1 MTREYEK
8 KDPYKIIDEW
18 GISESDYQV
27 IDGRAIEEITLGAN
41 ILATGGGGDPE
52 IGLKWAKNV
61 LDEDKDIVM
70 VQPEVIPDEIQLAC
84 AATLG
89 APIVL
94 TEKPPA
100 KENTKKIFYEMER
113 YLDRPIEATFPIE
126 CGGVNSP
133 IGYAVGGE
141 LGLPVIDVDGMNRA
155 FPELQMTTFA
165 TQGVPATPV
174 VTIDDHHHCC
184 VVDMGEKNKVAEDI
198 VRNIAMKY
206 GGISWI
212 GCYPMTGKEL
222 KETGVLH
229 SQSLAWNLGKTVME
243 ARRKHDDPIE
253 SILEFLKSDRGIP
266 GAHIFTGKVMD
277 IDRDFGSET
286 THGFSMGRVTLEGIE
301 EYEGQD
307 AYLEFQN
314 EWLVAKIDGEIKC
327 LPPDMIALLDPET
340 GEPIRTDLIRYGYRV
355 KMIAMPAH
363 KNMRTPEGIETFG
376 PRYFGFDVDYTP
388 VEKLL
393 GIDKDE

>member
-1 MTREYEK
+1 MTK
-8 KDPYKIIDEW
+8 KDMKNDPYEIIDEW
-18 GISESDYQV
+18 GVSESDYQT
-27 IDGRAIEEITLGAN
+27 IDKEAIERITLGAN

-61 LDEDKDIVM
+61 LEEDKDIVM
-70 VQPEVIPDEIQLAC
+70 VQPEAIPNDIQLAC

-89 APIVL
+89 APVVL

-100 KENTKKIFYEMER
+100 KENTELIFEKMED
-113 YLDRPIEATFPIE
+113 YLERPIDATFPIE

-141 LGLPVIDVDGMNRA
+141 RGLPVIDVDGMNRA

-165 TQGVPATPV
+165 TQGVSATPV
-174 VTIDDHHHCC
+174 VTIDDHHHSCI
-184 VVDMGEKNKVAEDI
+184 VDMGQKNKVAEDI

-212 GCYPMTGKEL
+212 GCYPMKGKEL

-229 SQSLAWNLGKTVME
+229 SQSLAWNLGKTVMN
-243 ARRKHDDPIE
+243 ARRKHEDPIE
-253 SILEFLKSDRGIP
+253 SILEFLKEDRGIP

-277 IDRDFGSET
+277 INREFGSET

-301 EYEGQD
+301 EYEGKE
-307 AYLEFQN
+307 AHLEFQN
-314 EWLVAKIDGEIKC
+314 EWLVAKIDGEVKC

-355 KMIAMPAH
+355 KMIVMPAH
-363 KNMRTPEGIETFG
+363 ENMRTPEGIETFG
-376 PRYFGFDVDYTP
+376 PRYFGFDEDYTP
-388 VEKLL
+388 IEELLEVE
-393 GIDKDE
+393 DDE

>member
-1 MTREYEK
+1 MTK
-8 KDPYKIIDEW
+8 KDMKNDPYEIIDEW
-18 GISESDYQV
+18 GVSESDYQT
-27 IDGRAIEEITLGAN
+27 IDKEAIERITLGAN

-61 LDEDKDIVM
+61 LEEDKDIVM
-70 VQPEVIPDEIQLAC
+70 VQPEAIPDDIQLAC

-89 APIVL
+89 APVVL

-100 KENTKKIFYEMER
+100 KENTELIFEKMED
-113 YLDRPIEATFPIE
+113 YLERPIDATFPIE

-141 LGLPVIDVDGMNRA
+141 RGLPVIDVDGMNRA

-165 TQGVPATPV
+165 TQGVSATPV
-174 VTIDDHHHCC
+174 VTIDDHHHSCI
-184 VVDMGEKNKVAEDI
+184 VDMGQKNKVAEDI

-212 GCYPMTGKEL
+212 GCYPMKGKEL

-229 SQSLAWNLGKTVME
+229 SQSLAWDLGKTVMK
-243 ARRKHDDPIE
+243 ARKKHEDPIE
-253 SILEFLKSDRGIP
+253 SILEFLKEDRGIP

-277 IDRDFGSET
+277 INREFGSET

-301 EYEGQD
+301 EYEGQE
-307 AYLEFQN
+307 AHLEFQN
-314 EWLVAKIDGEIKC
+314 EWLVAKIDGEVKC

-355 KMIAMPAH
+355 KMIVLPAH
-363 KNMRTPEGIETFG
+363 ENMRTPEGIETFG
-376 PRYFGFDVDYTP
+376 PRYFGFDEDYTP
-388 VEKLL
+388 IEKLL
-393 GIDKDE
+393 EVEDD